1 MINEIY
7 IRDLGVIREARLPF
21 KAGLNVLTGETGA
34 GKTMV
39 LTALGLLLGERS
51 DAAAVRFGCNQAL
64 VEGRWSDL
72 PEGVETRVQDAGAV
86 LDDGELLA
94 NRTVS
99 SEGKSRASLGG
110 VSVPVGL
117 LGEIGNQLVVVH
129 GQSDQIRLKSAAA
142 QREALDSFAQLSRL
156 LAEYREQY
164 NAWKKAEQSL
174 NLVLSNKAA
183 NAAELANLIADL
195 EEIEK
200 VAPKPGED
208 VELADLANRLSN
220 VEALRAAAATAHESL
235 SSELDQPDVNVL
247 LSAARRSLEQQ
258 ASSDSILNELAQKLQ
273 ELGYQAAD
281 IAGQLASYISS
292 LDGDSELSL
301 DEIQTR
307 RAQINVLLRKHGPSL
322 EDVFEFSEQ
331 AGKRVLELDDSDE
344 RVEQLRAE
352 IASSLKLANQQAE
365 EISKRRAA
373 AALVLAGEVN
383 QELAGLAMAGAELVV
398 EVAPLEEIGPHGQ
411 DQVSLLLRSY
421 AGSEPRPISKG
432 ASGGE
437 LSRIMLALEVVLAKG
452 LTTPTFIFDEVDAGV
467 GGAAAIEVG
476 KRLARLS
483 KDAQVIVVTHLAQV
497 AAFADNHLR
506 VLKSNAGD
514 VTESDVETLAGE
526 AREAE
531 LARML
536 SGLSGSA
543 TAREHAIEL
552 MSLAKAS
559 SDLR

>member
-51 DAAAVRFGCNQAL
+51 DAAAVRFGSNQAL
-64 VEGRWSDL
+64 VEGRWSVL
-72 PEGVETRVQDAGAV
+72 PEGVETRVQETGAV
-86 LDDGELLA
+86 LEDGELLA

-183 NAAELANLIADL
+183 NAVELANLIADL

-208 VELADLANRLSN
+208 IELADLANRLSN

-258 ASSDSILNELAQKLQ
+258 ASSDSTLNELAQKLQ

-281 IAGQLASYISS
+281 IAGELASYISS

-365 EISKRRAA
+365 QISKRRATA
-373 AALVLAGEVN
+373 ASVLAVEVN

-398 EVAPLEEIGPHGQ
+398 EVSPLEEIGPHGQ

-452 LTTPTFIFDEVDAGV
+452 LNTPTFIFDEVDAGV

>member
-21 KAGLNVLTGETGA
+21 KPGLNVLTGETGA

-51 DAAAVRFGCNQAL
+51 DAAAVRFGSNQAL
-64 VEGRWSDL
+64 VEGRWSGL
-72 PEGVETRVQDAGAV
+72 PSGVATRVQDAGAT
-86 LDDGELLA
+86 LEDDELLA

-99 SEGKSRASLGG
+99 NEGKSRASLGG

-142 QREALDSFAQLSRL
+142 QREALDLFAQIFEL
-156 LAEYREQY
+156 LADYREQY
-164 NAWKKAEQSL
+164 NSYKKAEQNL

-183 NAAELANLIADL
+183 NAAELSDLLSDL

-200 VAPKPGED
+200 IAPKPGED

-220 VEALRAAAATAHESL
+220 VEALRAAAVTAHEAL
-235 SSELDQPDVNVL
+235 SSEQDQPDVNL
-247 LSAARRSLEQQ
+247 LIAAARRSLEQQ
-258 ASSDSILNELAQKLQ
+258 SSNDSTLNELAQRLQ

-281 IAGQLASYISS
+281 VAGQLASYIAS

-301 DEIQTR
+301 DEIQSR
-307 RAQINVLLRKHGPSL
+307 RAQLNVLLRKHGPTL
-322 EDVFEFSEQ
+322 ENVFEFSE
-331 AGKRVLELDDSDE
+331 AASKRVLELDDSDE

-352 IASSLKLANQQAE
+352 IASSLSLASKLAE
-365 EISKRRAA
+365 EISTRRLEAA
-373 AALVLAGEVN
+373 VRLSNEVN
-383 QELAGLAMAGAELVV
+383 QELAGLAMAGAQLVV
-398 EVAPLEEIGPHGQ
+398 EVTAQEDLGPHGK
-411 DQVSLLLRSY
+411 DQVSLMLRSY

-506 VLKSNAGD
+506 VLKSSAGD
-514 VTESDVETLAGE
+514 VTESDVETLSGE

-536 SGLSGSA
+536 SGLSDSA

-552 MSLAKAS
+552 MSLAKAP

>member
-51 DAAAVRFGCNQAL
+51 DAAAVRFGSNHAL
-64 VEGRWSDL
+64 VEGRWSGL
-72 PEGVETRVQDAGAV
+72 PSEVEARVQDAGAT
-86 LDDGELLA
+86 LDDDELLA

-99 SEGKSRASLGG
+99 NEGKSRASLGG
-110 VSVPVGL
+110 ASVPVGL

-142 QREALDSFAQLSRL
+142 QREALDLFARISEL
-156 LAEYREQY
+156 LVEYREQY
-164 NAWKKAEQSL
+164 NAYKKAEQNL
-174 NLVLSNKAA
+174 NLVLSNKAV
-183 NAAELANLIADL
+183 NAEELAELLSDL
-195 EEIEK
+195 EEIER

-220 VEALRAAAATAHESL
+220 VESLRAAAVTAHEAL
-235 SSELDQPDVNVL
+235 SSELDQPDVNL
-247 LSAARRSLEQQ
+247 LIAAARRSLEHQ
-258 ASSDSILNELAQKLQ
+258 SSNDSTLNELAQRLQ

-281 IAGQLASYISS
+281 VAGQLASYVAS

-301 DEIQTR
+301 DEIQSR
-307 RAQINVLLRKHGPSL
+307 RAQLNVLLRKHGPTL
-322 EDVFEFSEQ
+322 ENVFEFSE
-331 AGKRVLELDDSDE
+331 AASKRVLELDDSDE

-352 IASSLKLANQQAE
+352 IASSLSLASKLAE
-365 EISKRRAA
+365 EISARRLEAA
-373 AALVLAGEVN
+373 VRLSSEVN
-383 QELAGLAMAGAELVV
+383 QELAGLAMAGAQLVV
-398 EVAPLEEIGPHGQ
+398 EVTAQEDLGLHGK

-421 AGSEPRPISKG
+421 SGSEPRPIAKG

-437 LSRIMLALEVVLAKG
+437 LSRIMLALEVALAKG
-452 LTTPTFIFDEVDAGV
+452 LNTPTFIFDEVDAGV

-506 VLKSNAGD
+506 VLKSSAGD
-514 VTESDVETLAGE
+514 VTESDVETLSGE

-536 SGLSGSA
+536 SGLSDSA

-552 MSLAKAS
+552 MSLAKAP

>member
-21 KAGLNVLTGETGA
+21 KSGLNVLTGETGA

-51 DAAAVRFGCNQAL
+51 DAAAVRFGSNQAL
-64 VEGRWSDL
+64 VEGRWSGL
-72 PEGVETRVQDAGAV
+72 PSGVATRVQDAGAT
-86 LDDGELLA
+86 LDDDELLA

-99 SEGKSRASLGG
+99 NEGKSRASLGG

-142 QREALDSFAQLSRL
+142 QREALDLFARISEL
-156 LAEYREQY
+156 LADYREQY
-164 NAWKKAEQSL
+164 NAYKKAEQNL

-183 NAAELANLIADL
+183 NAAELSDLLSDL
-195 EEIEK
+195 EEIER

-220 VEALRAAAATAHESL
+220 VEALRAAAVTAHEAL
-235 SSELDQPDVNVL
+235 SSELDQPDVNL
-247 LSAARRSLEQQ
+247 LIAAARRSLEHQ
-258 ASSDSILNELAQKLQ
+258 SSNDSTLNELAQRLQ

-281 IAGQLASYISS
+281 VAGQLASYIAS

-301 DEIQTR
+301 DEIQSR
-307 RAQINVLLRKHGPSL
+307 RAQLNVLLRKHGPTL
-322 EDVFEFSEQ
+322 ENVFEFSE
-331 AGKRVLELDDSDE
+331 AASKRVLELDDSDE

-352 IASSLKLANQQAE
+352 IASTLSLASKLAE
-365 EISKRRAA
+365 EISARRLEAA
-373 AALVLAGEVN
+373 VRLSNEVN
-383 QELAGLAMAGAELVV
+383 QELAGLAMAGAQLVV
-398 EVAPLEEIGPHGQ
+398 EVTAQEDLGPHGK
-411 DQVSLLLRSY
+411 DQVSLMLRSY
-421 AGSEPRPISKG
+421 AGSEPRPIAKG

-506 VLKSNAGD
+506 VLKSSAGD
-514 VTESDVETLAGE
+514 VTESDVETLSGE

-536 SGLSGSA
+536 SGLSDSA

-552 MSLAKAS
+552 MSLAKAP